1 MPELIKNAKEV
12 STEENVKNKREAKQ
26 YIYLNSQAVING
38 NAEPVVITIFEDVN
52 GNRYYN
58 HILPVE
64 ETNNGSLPVYPA
76 QATENSDGI
85 PAMRQQAPVK
95 NNIPQNNV
103 ESNNVV
109 NNGQEDKD
117 KLSRA
122 RQNNENM
129 SSPSSN
135 NVYGKA
141 TEVITDSGKAVNVT
155 YKLVS
160 SDDLVM
166 SHNPNNTFSVNKN
179 YPSEL
184 QPRDRERASMQTQV
198 NKMANSLRPA
208 DLASSRNLNNGAPI
222 VNGDNVVINGNGRS
236 MAIYRAQHA
245 KGGKGKAYNEYLA
258 EHAEEFGF
266 TREQVEAVKNPVL
279 VREVAEADQA
289 TTNDIINSTAG
300 GARMSPS
307 EQAKV
312 DAEKVTP
319 AMMDFYDGNEKGD
332 LTTPGNKGFIG
343 RLLHAI
349 MDDNSEN
356 AYTDDK
362 GNVNADGLQRIK
374 RVLYYLAYRDDEM
387 LAKMAESTDD
397 NIRNVSTAM
406 LASAPKMAQNNL
418 MMEAGERNNVDITT
432 PLVTAIKRYA
442 SIKKANGDINEYL
455 EARDLFEEY
464 ADSQLTKDLVKFF
477 EDNKRKVR
485 IISELLNNAVEAVK
499 KLGDPNQMSLFEG
512 EKIPSGEEIVRGALN
527 KTIRENNPSA
537 ENMNSLF
544 EDNNTNETTEAQ
556 PAEQESQKAEKKN
569 GTTGITKAEPVFYF
583 DIDKLAEEI
592 SAAKKQDS
600 GKNKEAISNDVVDT
614 GNTQPTGIFSEFDQ
628 QDLLDAFGMTT
639 EDNEVMAIPKLEG
652 VTDID
657 AEIERLEKEISKELN
672 NISANPIFNPNLYMM
687 AAKLAMAYMHKGIN
701 SLKKLKVQF
710 AAKFGSDFSEEWGP
724 AVFETVKTWPTNIP
738 FNETQVLKTTRAVG
752 ALYDHGTRDLNS
764 IEDRIFAN
772 LSTANRKRLSPMV
785 ESAYNGIKIFF
796 DNMEANKNERP
807 NRQSEGTNSRPE
819 GVQSEVTEVNE
830 KSTEGTGKVPGGR
843 GEKKAGNSGSNEGE
857 NTSRVRSAGVS
868 AGTELEETAG
878 RGDSERGNKQPS
890 PDLTPGEK
898 SETPTEIPGK
908 NWEIKE
914 SAAGKIGEKTRYNQN
929 VAAIKLLKQLEAEG
943 RMPTPAEQEILAA
956 YNGWGSLA
964 DYFNANR
971 KPKENAELRELLTPE
986 EYKSAVSTI
995 NDAFYTS
1002 PGIVRAVWEGVS
1014 RLGFKGG
1021 RVLDPSMGVGNFFGC
1036 MPRGIMN
1043 KSSLHGVEIDNLTSR
1058 LAAMLYPEARVDN
1071 VGFEKSKTPDNFYD
1085 LVISNVPFSSIAK
1098 IDGYLLHNYF
1108 FANGIDKTRPG
1119 GLMVFITS
1127 QGTLTNGKDGARMRS
1142 YLTNKAD
1149 MIAAYKLPTGAF
1161 DESGTQ
1167 VVTDIVIFQKHGENG
1182 ERSEYAQNFTD
1193 VKTVGTNRYGNK
1205 APSVNNYFLQHK
1217 ENIIGEMGVESTYQG
1232 PKVIVKI
1239 DDKADIAQKLNEA
1252 MQSLPEGIYKPVTRK
1267 ENKNGR
1273 TVSFNPKIAADNATR
1288 DYEYYVSG
1296 GKVYQKENGNAK
1308 EVTGKKAT
1316 VIKDYIKLR
1325 DVLDSLIATQLNP
1338 EVTEKQLQ
1346 DLRVQ
1351 LNKTYDAFVK
1361 KHGYLNEKSV
1371 AKNFNDDPMAGMVM
1385 ALEKARFEGK
1395 GRNKKLVSA
1404 TKNDIFS
1411 KRTVEPIKEVT
1422 QANSPADALLF
1433 SLNNKGEVDL
1443 DYMAELMQAPKE
1455 AIIAGLKGRIYKNP
1469 LTEEYEAA
1477 DEYLSGNVRQKLAQ
1491 AEAAAEENPEYMDNV
1506 EALQK
1511 ALPEDLVSSEIYVN
1525 LGSPWV
1531 PVSDIQDFI
1540 NHLTGKKSKTSNV
1553 TYVKDAG
1560 KWVVDGY
1567 LESPKFSCPYMSLDD
1582 LLNCLLNNKS
1592 IEIYTQ
1598 TRDKQKI
1605 LNDEATNATNAVAN
1619 QIKEEFQNWIWTDK
1633 EREER
1638 LVRYYNNNFNNSV
1651 VREYDGSHLTFPGMN
1666 SDIHMRS
1673 HQKNVIWRM
1682 LQKGNTLIAH
1692 CVGAG
1697 KTFEMQAAG
1706 MEMRRLGIARK
1717 PLYLLPNNVVEQF
1730 AKEFRQL
1737 YPNAKLLVLTTTDL
1751 PDAPKL
1757 IKYVKDSESGIT
1769 KKIEIN
1775 IADLSEKERA
1785 KILEKRATRNRTLAR
1800 IQTEDW
1806 DGIIMSHNMFQR
1818 LPMSPENTKATIQE
1832 QLDIAKSAY
1841 TEARMSGMS
1850 KSDVKRLEERISNL
1864 ETKLDAVLN
1873 MKDDDIGIPFEK
1885 IGVDQVFVDEAD
1897 LFKNLGYYSTMNNIK
1912 GLPNSNAA
1920 RSFDMFA
1927 KTQWL
1932 SRAMGGRGIVFAT
1945 GTPIANTMAEMYTM
1959 LRYLD
1964 LQGLKVAGLD
1974 NFDNWLRT
1982 FADIGADVERKP
1994 SGDGYRT
2001 VNRAKGF
2008 INMPELSKMFRKVA
2022 DIKRQEDLDL
2032 DIPQLKN
2039 GHPTVVK
2046 IKPDPEIEKFLK
2058 EVVPKRIAAMKAN
2071 RTGKDNM
2078 LVLTN
2083 DLRKMAFTD
2092 AKINACAD
2100 QITNKFNETADIK
2113 GAQVVFCDIG
2123 VPKDD
2128 IITTEE
2134 AEEKFNTEED
2144 IESEK
2149 VYERLV
2155 RALIARG
2162 IPREQ
2167 IAIAQSAKNRE
2178 QLEEMFKKVDSG
2190 DIRIII
2196 GSTTKMGAGTNFQ
2209 HHLVALHDLDAPW
2222 RPRDIEQRHGR
2233 ILRQGNPNKEVEIF
2247 NYVVQDSFD
2256 ANMWEKLKNKATMI
2270 GQAMSNHSEAR
2281 TVEDVD
2287 AVALEF
2293 ADIEGAATA
2302 DPRFKERIQL
2312 DKDIKA
2318 QKAAQIMFQKQ
2329 QAESKRVLE
2338 REPAKLKDYEE
2349 RKAKVEKDIAERTD
2363 TSGDK
2368 FKAVIDGKVYTK
2380 RTDADKALTKVL
2392 KNVKGAIPVTI
2403 GKIGD
2408 MDIKA
2413 RETEPDYTV
2422 DDIKEPTKIA
2432 IQLVNNWSYNV
2443 KTNSIAGL
2451 ENTLKDG
2458 PEKVIKNIDALID
2471 ESQQKINLAEETL
2484 KAEDPYSEKLK
2495 KMQARFNQLDRE
2507 LKGELV
2513 GNNAQETPVNQPA
2526 SEEQKAPE
2534 AEQSV
2539 AVDEEKESEKA
2550 EPEQATPTV
2559 PTNEEYWNT
2568 DDREHTKTGAM
2579 MYCVTAKEQVD
2590 KDTYKQIADIAKKH
2604 GKGYWNRFNKAFTFT
2619 SAEDRAAFMEEA
2631 GAILAGVQEA
2641 KYSGEG
2647 TKFAKMI
2654 NSNEYVADEDLTTW
2668 QKMLQE
2674 FGRILGMP
2682 VTFFKNKPYLHG
2694 YHVNGRTFIN
2704 VNSDM
2709 SLSRTVWHETFHWLR
2724 NNNPALYDAMVAYI
2738 AEAEGI
2744 GQAQID
2750 KYKSDNGRT
2759 TLTNEEAV
2767 EEMMADAMQDVRN
2780 RVKFLKDLGK
2790 ENKTLAQRFVE
2801 WIHRIMDRF
2810 TDFFNV
2816 PGGMTT
2822 KQKNA
2827 MSQAFEKLAR
2837 DMVDANGKPIFE
2849 TSENGKI
2856 KFSAKEDIRFSV
2868 SNDTGTKEN
2877 VSAMTESQMMD
2888 EVKQVFPTARNINAD
2903 GSSVTFT
2910 LPNGHKV
2917 TVDYVK
2923 RIGLTEAEKRQ
2934 AAADYGREITDSDVI
2949 EGRYHGLGQEAFIE
2963 IAEGGREGTINHEAF
2978 HYAMEAALTQKMKD
2992 FLNKKYK
2999 SEEAMAEAY
3008 RKWCNDRLHSDKLGK
3023 IWNKVKD
3030 FASSISNLL
3039 GIQTKQGIF
3048 KDISSGDVFESANN
3062 LNRIKNKLSVDDTRR
3077 ISLNNPPINE
3087 DLMNEFVSELNSII
3101 DNQVKSFEEQGYT
3114 AIEIAD
3120 MFNQEQYSYYNFMNT
3135 DFTKALTKFISKY
3148 RYNYKLTNKQKMSN
3162 QEIYDYLTN
3171 IAHANFDSHEEAI
3184 AVFDYIS
3191 KGYKEVLEN
3200 ANRYLRIICGAKKE
3214 VEQIHYQFRNWR
3226 DCETYHNQHGR
3237 PNDQEAEKLQGTVL
3251 KNVQTYDGFKLS
3263 IGQQHK
3269 NYLQRLWDRL
3279 MTAVEKANG
3288 IGKND
3293 AISVRTNPTDRNNLN
3308 PFRRYFSSPSRLAEK
3323 ADVHGFKSFYTF
3335 GTRAMNKLT
3344 KLRADF
3350 TRKLNEAMAYVEK
3363 NKTDKEALY
3372 DILWQGDAEGKEYT
3386 KKQLQEMGA
3395 SDNVIKAYGLIRNQ
3409 MRKAYRLLNE
3419 ARTRVQT
3426 KSAIVSDAKLQE
3438 LNGNKFVE
3446 ILSQKETPQ
3455 GTLVT
3460 YKEKANWIKTYL
3472 VDEETLDRF
3481 YQDENMQVIS
3491 AAEVGQNEDG
3501 DKLYS
3506 VEARE
3511 AISDINKLGGYIPH
3525 FFHEYMV
3532 REKTED
3538 GFKVVASGRNVK
3550 EAYQKAEE
3558 YIKNNPDAELSIAP
3572 KAFDFSALGL
3582 DEKNLGALVGDED
3595 YDKMAEV
3602 ISAKSDVDLK
3612 SAKEFLDG
3620 IAHKKGRHRFFG
3632 NFLQRKGAKG
3642 FEQDLDWVLRHY
3654 FNAAS
3659 RYVAMETEFKPKAI
3673 SLFER
3678 LYGRFD
3684 DDHSGVA
3691 KYVKEYINDING
3703 NPAALEQAIN
3713 NLLNSSRLWRALAGT
3728 RYGERAALQ
3737 LSNDITGKIAVA
3749 KLGFFNV
3756 SSALIN
3762 LTQLANAAAYLG
3774 DVGTLW
3780 QGLRRGAKKHYTMH
3794 EQRVLMETNVLH
3806 DIGLDSG
3813 SGYGKASFGNLA
3825 NKTMVLFKTTES
3837 IARKG
3842 TVLAAYDKSIKESDV
3857 YKNAVADGMSKAEAY
3872 QKACKDTAT
3881 HQEAIAYA
3889 KEVNIKSNFDYGVND
3904 APNMMRRGS
3913 ILGQLFYQF
3922 KKYPIKQMEVM
3933 QDFAPVFSN
3942 KTSAKQKAIFWGT
3955 QFLLAGLFG
3964 SIPFWKL
3971 LDSLW
3976 EEIFGTSPEKEIKK
3990 SIMLASANDPLLKE
4004 LAKVTMYGL
4013 GAAAN
4018 VDISARVGLGD
4029 IVPSRASDLVGPALS
4044 SVKGVLSNGF
4054 NGDGV
4059 AALRSFSPGLA
4070 NVYMAATGKSVGARN
4085 RTTSVYDGAYDRLL
4099 RLLGF
4104 RSADEAVASD
4114 IQGIIYNDRDKLADE
4129 KKAAIDEYLANP
4141 TTANAKRLKELGVKP
4156 KTVKDERKRKEQDK
4170 LERAEGALSKKDRK
4184 SKSNNDLFQFAR

>member
-1 MPELIKNAKEV
+1 M
-12 STEENVKNKREAKQ
+12 
-26 YIYLNSQAVING
+26 
-38 NAEPVVITIFEDVN
+38 
-52 GNRYYN
+52 
-58 HILPVE
+58 
-64 ETNNGSLPVYPA
+64 
-76 QATENSDGI
+76 
-85 PAMRQQAPVK
+85 
-95 NNIPQNNV
+95 
-103 ESNNVV
+103 
-109 NNGQEDKD
+109 
-117 KLSRA
+117 
-122 RQNNENM
+122 
-129 SSPSSN
+129 
-135 NVYGKA
+135 
-141 TEVITDSGKAVNVT
+141 
-155 YKLVS
+155 
-160 SDDLVM
+160 
-166 SHNPNNTFSVNKN
+166 
-179 YPSEL
+179 
-184 QPRDRERASMQTQV
+184 
-198 NKMANSLRPA
+198 
-208 DLASSRNLNNGAPI
+208 
-222 VNGDNVVINGNGRS
+222 
-236 MAIYRAQHA
+236 
-245 KGGKGKAYNEYLA
+245 
-258 EHAEEFGF
+258 
-266 TREQVEAVKNPVL
+266 
-279 VREVAEADQA
+279 
-289 TTNDIINSTAG
+289 
-300 GARMSPS
+300 
-307 EQAKV
+307 
-312 DAEKVTP
+312 
-319 AMMDFYDGNEKGD
+319 
-332 LTTPGNKGFIG
+332 
-343 RLLHAI
+343 
-349 MDDNSEN
+349 
-356 AYTDDK
+356 
-362 GNVNADGLQRIK
+362 
-374 RVLYYLAYRDDEM
+374 
-387 LAKMAESTDD
+387 
-397 NIRNVSTAM
+397 
-406 LASAPKMAQNNL
+406 
-418 MMEAGERNNVDITT
+418 
-432 PLVTAIKRYA
+432 
-442 SIKKANGDINEYL
+442 
-455 EARDLFEEY
+455 
-464 ADSQLTKDLVKFF
+464 
-477 EDNKRKVR
+477 
-485 IISELLNNAVEAVK
+485 
-499 KLGDPNQMSLFEG
+499 
-512 EKIPSGEEIVRGALN
+512 
-527 KTIRENNPSA
+527 
-537 ENMNSLF
+537 
-544 EDNNTNETTEAQ
+544 
-556 PAEQESQKAEKKN
+556 
-569 GTTGITKAEPVFYF
+569 
-583 DIDKLAEEI
+583 
-592 SAAKKQDS
+592 
-600 GKNKEAISNDVVDT
+600 
-614 GNTQPTGIFSEFDQ
+614 
-628 QDLLDAFGMTT
+628 
-639 EDNEVMAIPKLEG
+639 
-652 VTDID
+652 
-657 AEIERLEKEISKELN
+657 
-672 NISANPIFNPNLYMM
+672 
-687 AAKLAMAYMHKGIN
+687 
-701 SLKKLKVQF
+701 
-710 AAKFGSDFSEEWGP
+710 
-724 AVFETVKTWPTNIP
+724 
-738 FNETQVLKTTRAVG
+738 
-752 ALYDHGTRDLNS
+752 
-764 IEDRIFAN
+764 
-772 LSTANRKRLSPMV
+772 
-785 ESAYNGIKIFF
+785 
-796 DNMEANKNERP
+796 
-807 NRQSEGTNSRPE
+807 
-819 GVQSEVTEVNE
+819 
-830 KSTEGTGKVPGGR
+830 
-843 GEKKAGNSGSNEGE
+843 
-857 NTSRVRSAGVS
+857 
-868 AGTELEETAG
+868 
-878 RGDSERGNKQPS
+878 
-890 PDLTPGEK
+890 
-898 SETPTEIPGK
+898 
-908 NWEIKE
+908 
-914 SAAGKIGEKTRYNQN
+914 
-929 VAAIKLLKQLEAEG
+929 
-943 RMPTPAEQEILAA
+943 
-956 YNGWGSLA
+956 
-964 DYFNANR
+964 
-971 KPKENAELRELLTPE
+971 
-986 EYKSAVSTI
+986 
-995 NDAFYTS
+995 
-1002 PGIVRAVWEGVS
+1002 
-1014 RLGFKGG
+1014 
-1021 RVLDPSMGVGNFFGC
+1021 
-1036 MPRGIMN
+1036 
-1043 KSSLHGVEIDNLTSR
+1043 
-1058 LAAMLYPEARVDN
+1058 
-1071 VGFEKSKTPDNFYD
+1071 
-1085 LVISNVPFSSIAK
+1085 
-1098 IDGYLLHNYF
+1098 
-1108 FANGIDKTRPG
+1108 
-1119 GLMVFITS
+1119 
-1127 QGTLTNGKDGARMRS
+1127 
-1142 YLTNKAD
+1142 
-1149 MIAAYKLPTGAF
+1149 
-1161 DESGTQ
+1161 
-1167 VVTDIVIFQKHGENG
+1167 
-1182 ERSEYAQNFTD
+1182 
-1193 VKTVGTNRYGNK
+1193 
-1205 APSVNNYFLQHK
+1205 
-1217 ENIIGEMGVESTYQG
+1217 
-1232 PKVIVKI
+1232 
-1239 DDKADIAQKLNEA
+1239 
-1252 MQSLPEGIYKPVTRK
+1252 
-1267 ENKNGR
+1267 
-1273 TVSFNPKIAADNATR
+1273 
-1288 DYEYYVSG
+1288 
-1296 GKVYQKENGNAK
+1296 
-1308 EVTGKKAT
+1308 
-1316 VIKDYIKLR
+1316 
-1325 DVLDSLIATQLNP
+1325 
-1338 EVTEKQLQ
+1338 
-1346 DLRVQ
+1346 
-1351 LNKTYDAFVK
+1351 
-1361 KHGYLNEKSV
+1361 
-1371 AKNFNDDPMAGMVM
+1371 
-1385 ALEKARFEGK
+1385 
-1395 GRNKKLVSA
+1395 
-1404 TKNDIFS
+1404 
-1411 KRTVEPIKEVT
+1411 
-1422 QANSPADALLF
+1422 
-1433 SLNNKGEVDL
+1433 
-1443 DYMAELMQAPKE
+1443 
-1455 AIIAGLKGRIYKNP
+1455 
-1469 LTEEYEAA
+1469 
-1477 DEYLSGNVRQKLAQ
+1477 
-1491 AEAAAEENPEYMDNV
+1491 
-1506 EALQK
+1506 
-1511 ALPEDLVSSEIYVN
+1511 VSSEIYVN

-1553 TYVKDAG
+1553 TYVKGAG
-1560 KWVVDGY
+1560 KWVVDGN

-1592 IEIYTQ
+1592 IEIYTK
-1598 TRDKQKI
+1598 TRDKQTI
-1605 LNDEATNATNAVAN
+1605 LNEEATNATNAVAN

-2046 IKPDPEIEKFLK
+2046 IKPDPKIEKFLK

-2281 TVEDVD
+2281 TVEDAD

-2302 DPRFKERIQL
+2302 DPRFKERLQL

-2363 TSGDK
+2363 TSGEK

-2709 SLSRTVWHETFHWLR
+2709 SLSRTFWHETFHWLR

-2780 RVKFLKDLGK
+2780 RVKFLKNLGK

-2816 PGGMTT
+2816 PGGLTT

-2868 SNDTGTKEN
+2868 SKDTGTKEKKSAIDKVNSKDDACRFIDEIIDKYIESYAKKLIGDGVSTNVIKTVLTSPTAKYRGEFIKPIEATYQKNRLKAPAKKRAVRDMLSQGLN
-2877 VSAMTESQMMD
+2877 VSLADINE
-2888 EVKQVFPTARNINAD
+2888 ANAD
-2903 GSSVTFT
+2903 
-2910 LPNGHKV
+2910 
-2917 TVDYVK
+2917 
-2923 RIGLTEAEKRQ
+2923 R
-2934 AAADYGREITDSDVI
+2934 
-2949 EGRYHGLGQEAFIE
+2949 
-2963 IAEGGREGTINHEAF
+2963 
-2978 HYAMEAALTQKMKD
+2978 
-2992 FLNKKYK
+2992 
-2999 SEEAMAEAY
+2999 
-3008 RKWCNDRLHSDKLGK
+3008 
-3023 IWNKVKD
+3023 
-3030 FASSISNLL
+3030 AS
-3039 GIQTKQGIF
+3039 
-3048 KDISSGDVFESANN
+3048 
-3062 LNRIKNKLSVDDTRR
+3062 
-3077 ISLNNPPINE
+3077 
-3087 DLMNEFVSELNSII
+3087 
-3101 DNQVKSFEEQGYT
+3101 
-3114 AIEIAD
+3114 
-3120 MFNQEQYSYYNFMNT
+3120 
-3135 DFTKALTKFISKY
+3135 
-3148 RYNYKLTNKQKMSN
+3148 
-3162 QEIYDYLTN
+3162 
-3171 IAHANFDSHEEAI
+3171 
-3184 AVFDYIS
+3184 
-3191 KGYKEVLEN
+3191 KEVLEYVSEKFTEISRN
-3200 ANRYLRIICGAKKE
+3200 KSIR
-3214 VEQIHYQFRNWR
+3214 VEAWTDEYFNESRR
-3226 DCETYHNQHGR
+3226 T
-3237 PNDQEAEKLQGTVL
+3237 GTVGNGAERENAKGSPVIDYSGAYYSNAIKEL
-3251 KNVQTYDGFKLS
+3251 WSDEFVRKLERIQTRENKNIVFS

-3350 TRKLNEAMAYVEK
+3350 TRKLNQAMAYVEK

-3460 YKEKANWIKTYL
+3460 YKEKANWTKTYL
-3472 VDEETLDRF
+3472 VDTETLDRF

-3491 AAEVGQNEDG
+3491 AADAGQNEDG
-3501 DKLYS
+3501 DTLYS

-3511 AISDINKLGGYIPH
+3511 AIPDINKLGGYIPH

-3691 KYVKEYINDING
+3691 KYVKEYINDLNG
-3703 NPAALEQAIN
+3703 NPAVLEQAIN

-3737 LSNDITGKIAVA
+3737 LANDITGKIAVA

-3842 TVLAAYDKSIKESDV
+3842 TVLAAYDKSIWS
-3857 YKNAVADGMSKAEAY
+3857 
-3872 QKACKDTAT
+3872 
-3881 HQEAIAYA
+3881 
-3889 KEVNIKSNFDYGVND
+3889 
-3904 APNMMRRGS
+3904 
-3913 ILGQLFYQF
+3913 
-3922 KKYPIKQMEVM
+3922 
-3933 QDFAPVFSN
+3933 
-3942 KTSAKQKAIFWGT
+3942 
-3955 QFLLAGLFG
+3955 
-3964 SIPFWKL
+3964 
-3971 LDSLW
+3971 
-3976 EEIFGTSPEKEIKK
+3976 
-3990 SIMLASANDPLLKE
+3990 
-4004 LAKVTMYGL
+4004 
-4013 GAAAN
+4013 
-4018 VDISARVGLGD
+4018 
-4029 IVPSRASDLVGPALS
+4029 
-4044 SVKGVLSNGF
+4044 
-4054 NGDGV
+4054 
-4059 AALRSFSPGLA
+4059 
-4070 NVYMAATGKSVGARN
+4070 
-4085 RTTSVYDGAYDRLL
+4085 
-4099 RLLGF
+4099 
-4104 RSADEAVASD
+4104 
-4114 IQGIIYNDRDKLADE
+4114 
-4129 KKAAIDEYLANP
+4129 
-4141 TTANAKRLKELGVKP
+4141 
-4156 KTVKDERKRKEQDK
+4156 
-4170 LERAEGALSKKDRK
+4170 
-4184 SKSNNDLFQFAR
+4184 